1 MRNYVII
8 NGVNSSTKKGL
19 AIKELPPITKPLMRT
34 NIETI
39 DGRDGDVITKLGYSA
54 YDKEMEIGLYGNYDI
69 NSIISFFSQS
79 GTIVF
84 SNEPDKYYYFEILD
98 QIDYQ
103 RIIKFGS
110 ATIVFHCQ
118 PFKYKLNETAIS
130 LSVGDNTVTNA
141 GNIYAKPTLTIT
153 GSGTI
158 EVSLGETQI
167 FSIDLDQNGET
178 IVIDTSLLEAYNP
191 TDNSLMNRQVMGDYD
206 VFKLESGDNIVA
218 LSGTITT
225 ASISNYS
232 RWL

>member
-8 NGVNSSTKKGL
+8 NGVNSSTKNGL

-39 DGRDGDVITKLGYSA
+39 DGKDGDVITKLGYSA

-69 NSIISFFSQS
+69 NSIISFFNQN

-84 SNEPDKYYYFEILD
+84 SNEPDKYYYFEILN

-103 RIIKFGS
+103 KLIKFGS
-110 ATIVFHCQ
+110 ATVIFHCQ
-118 PFKYKLNETAIS
+118 PFKYKLNETAIN
-130 LSVGDNTVTNA
+130 LSVGENTVANA
-141 GNIYAKPTLTIT
+141 GNIYAKPTLAIT

-158 EVSLGETQI
+158 EVSLGEVEI
-167 FSIDLDQNGET
+167 FNIDLGEGSS
-178 IVIDTSLLEAYNP
+178 IVIDTNKLEAYNP
-191 TDNSLMNRQVMGDYD
+191 TDNSLMNRQVIGDYD
-206 VFKLESGDNIVA
+206 VFKLNSGNNTITLA
-218 LSGTITT
+218 GTITAAT
-225 ASISNYS
+225 ISNYT

>member
-158 EVSLGETQI
+158 EVSLGEVQI
-167 FSIDLDQNGET
+167 FSIDLDENGET

-225 ASISNYS
+225 ASISNYT

>member
-8 NGVNSSTKKGL
+8 NGVNSSTKNGL

-39 DGRDGDVITKLGYSA
+39 DGKDGDVITKLGYSA

-69 NSIISFFSQS
+69 NSIISFFNQN

-84 SNEPDKYYYFEILD
+84 SNEPDKYYYFEILN

-103 RIIKFGS
+103 KLIKFGS
-110 ATIVFHCQ
+110 ATVVFHCQ
-118 PFKYKLNETAIS
+118 PFKYKLNETAIN
-130 LSVGDNTVTNA
+130 LSVGENTVANA
-141 GNIYAKPTLTIT
+141 GNIYAKPTLAIT

-158 EVSLGETQI
+158 EVSLEEVEI
-167 FSIDLDQNGET
+167 FNIDLGEGSS
-178 IVIDTSLLEAYNP
+178 IVIDTNKLEAYNP
-191 TDNSLMNRQVMGDYD
+191 TDNSLMNRQVIGDYD
-206 VFKLESGDNIVA
+206 VFKLNSGNNTITLA
-218 LSGTITT
+218 GTITAAT
-225 ASISNYS
+225 ISNYT

>member
-153 GSGTI
+153 GSGTV
-158 EVSLGETQI
+158 EVSLGEVQI
-167 FSIDLDQNGET
+167 FSIDLDENGET

-225 ASISNYS
+225 ASISNYT

>member
-8 NGVNSSTKKGL
+8 NGVNSSTKNGL

-39 DGRDGDVITKLGYSA
+39 DGKDGDVITKLGYSA

-69 NSIISFFSQS
+69 NSIISFFNQN

-84 SNEPDKYYYFEILD
+84 SNEPDKYYYFEILN

-103 RIIKFGS
+103 KLIKFGS
-110 ATIVFHCQ
+110 ATVVFHCQ
-118 PFKYKLNETAIS
+118 PFKYKLNETAIN
-130 LSVGDNTVTNA
+130 LSVGENTVANA
-141 GNIYAKPTLTIT
+141 GNIYAKPTLAIT

-158 EVSLGETQI
+158 EVSLGEVEI
-167 FSIDLDQNGET
+167 FNIDLGEGSS
-178 IVIDTSLLEAYNP
+178 IVIDTNKLEAYNP
-191 TDNSLMNRQVMGDYD
+191 TDNSLMNRQVIGDYD
-206 VFKLESGDNIVA
+206 VFKLNSGNNTITLA
-218 LSGTITT
+218 GTITAAT
-225 ASISNYS
+225 ISNYT